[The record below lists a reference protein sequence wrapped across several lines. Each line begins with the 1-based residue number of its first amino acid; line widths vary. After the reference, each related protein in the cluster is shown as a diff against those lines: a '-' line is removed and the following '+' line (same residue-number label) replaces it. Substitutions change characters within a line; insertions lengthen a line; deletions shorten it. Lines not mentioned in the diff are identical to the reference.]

1 MRETK
6 VNVINDFKGQQVLV
20 MGMGISGVNAA
31 RLLVKLGAKVT
42 INDQKTP
49 QDQDQVRELERLG
62 IRVLTGS
69 NPLSLA
75 DAGFDLVVKN
85 PGIPYDQPL
94 VAAFVQHGTPII
106 TELELGFRIFS
117 GHLIAVT
124 GSNGKTTT
132 TTLIERMVAQNNPHE
147 TAVAGNIGVSF
158 SKVAQQMGPA
168 DTIVV
173 ETSSFQLLG
182 APTFRPHIAVI
193 TNIFENHL
201 DYHKTRQNYINA
213 KLNIT
218 RHQTKDD
225 YLVINWDREEWRGFA
240 NRTNATVVPFSRLD
254 QSEDGAY
261 EKDGWLCWR
270 GERIVQATE
279 LALIGP
285 QNVENALA
293 ALAAAKLS
301 GATNAAIKQ
310 VLTTFTGVRHRLQY
324 VLTAAGRRFYNDSKS
339 TDIEAAEVA
348 LAGFKQP
355 VILLAGGLDRG
366 YTFERLVPYF
376 KEHVKALVVF
386 GESKEKMKAA
396 GNAAGV
402 PVVEAKDAVAAVPV
416 AWELSAPGDVI
427 LLSPANASWDQFPS
441 FEVRGDRFIEAVEK
455 LTGQKEGH

>member
-1 MRETK
+1 M
-6 VNVINDFKGQQVLV
+6 NVINDFKGQQVLV
-20 MGMGISGVNAA
+20 MGFGISGLNAA
-31 RLLVKLGAKVT
+31 YLLAKLGAKVT

-49 QDQDQVRELERLG
+49 KDQSQVTGLERAG
-62 IRVLTGS
+62 ITVLTGS

-75 DAGFDLVVKN
+75 EAGFDLVVKN

-94 VAAFVQHGTPII
+94 VAAFVKRGTPII

-117 GHLIAVT
+117 GHLISVT

-132 TTLIERMVAQNNPHE
+132 TTLIERMVAKDNPHQ

-158 SKVAQQMGPA
+158 SRVAQQMGPD
-168 DTIVV
+168 DTLVV
-173 ETSSFQLLG
+173 EASSFQLLG
-182 APTFRPHIAVI
+182 APTFRPHVAVI

-218 RHQTKDD
+218 RNQTKED
-225 YLVINWDREEWRGFA
+225 YLVINWDRAEWRGFA

-254 QSEDGAY
+254 QSEAGAY

-270 GERIVQATE
+270 GEQIV
-279 LALIGP
+279 LARDLSLIGP

-301 GATNAAIKQ
+301 GVTNEAIKN

-324 VLTAAGRRFYNDSKS
+324 VLTADGRRFYNDSKS

-386 GESKEKMKAA
+386 GESKDKMKAA
-396 GNAAGV
+396 GIAAGV
-402 PVVEAKDAVAAVPV
+402 PVVEASDAVAAVPV
-416 AWELSAPGDVI
+416 AWKLSAPGDVI

-455 LTGQKEGH
+455 LTGKKEGH